1 MEKKIMIDRVAKLTN
16 PLLILVALVLGT
28 MISNSLFDGNVKT
41 IIINLITILSLFVF
55 GMLLSYRRKNNK
67 SWIKKVIISLLIF
80 VIVLIQLDIAQFNTI
95 FKNIEIITKN
105 TAILHAIIIY
115 CGWAFF
121 E

>member
-1 MEKKIMIDRVAKLTN
+1 MIDRVAKLTN

-28 MISNSLFDGNVKT
+28 MISNSLFEGNLQT
-41 IIINLITILSLFVF
+41 IVTNLIIILSLFVF

-67 SWIKKVIISLLIF
+67 SWMKKVIISLLMF
-80 VIVLIQLDIAQFNTI
+80 VIVLIQFDIAQFNTI
-95 FKNIEIITKN
+95 FRNIEIITKN
-105 TAILHAIIIY
+105 QAVLHGIIIY

>member
-1 MEKKIMIDRVAKLTN
+1 MIDRAAKLTN

-28 MISNSLFDGNVKT
+28 MISQSLFDGNVQT
-41 IIINLITILSLFVF
+41 IIINLIVILSLFVF

-67 SWIKKVIISLLIF
+67 SWIKKVVISILMF
-80 VIVLIQLDIAQFNTI
+80 VIVLIQLDIAQFNAI
-95 FKNIEIITKN
+95 FKNIEMITKN
-105 TAILHAIIIY
+105 QAVLHGIIIY

>member
-1 MEKKIMIDRVAKLTN
+1 MIDRAAKLVN

-28 MISNSLFDGNVKT
+28 IVSKSLFTGNVQSLLIK
-41 IIINLITILSLFVF
+41 LITMICMFIF

-67 SWIKKVIISLLIF
+67 SWIKKVIISLLMF
-80 VIVLIQLDIAQFNTI
+80 VILLIQLDVAQFNEF
-95 FKNIEIITKN
+95 FKYIEIITKN
-105 TAILHAIIIY
+105 QAILHAVIIY